1 VNRIA
6 MGERFR
12 PQHTAPVHREFLSQL
27 FVAEFEAIGAGIL
40 MDKLQ
45 VSKFVEKHVIKHES
59 ANGEY
64 GPLCSTSSPEL
75 LGCQSFP

>member
-6 MGERFR
+6 MGERLR
-12 PQHTAPVHREFLSQL
+12 PKHTAPVHCEFLSQP
-27 FVAEFEAIGAGIL
+27 FVAEFEAIGPGIL

-59 ANGEY
+59 ANGEHR
-64 GPLCSTSSPEL
+64 PFCSTSGPEL